1 MHNVSNGPPPLPR
14 IPVYEARL
22 TYFDKVRIYRLIGE
36 QLQFEEEG
44 RLQNI
49 PLSEI
54 MSIRCRFFPT
64 RFQLDRYEMILA
76 FSSGLTLKLGNQLFR
91 GFADFEDRSSAFRD
105 FVISLHTAR
114 ADVSP
119 PCKFFAGVTPLSFWL
134 NALFLGSIMAL
145 LIFLM
150 VVFATSIPGVALVK
164 FAIFIFMLPIA
175 INWFRKN
182 KPRQYDGNAIPPDVI
197 PG

>member
-1 MHNVSNGPPPLPR
+1 MSDGPPPLPR

-22 TYFDKVRIYRLIGE
+22 TYFDKVRIYRIIGQ

-54 MSIRCRFFPT
+54 TSIRCRFFPT
-64 RFQLDRYEMILA
+64 RFQLDRYEMILV

-91 GFADFEDRSSAFRD
+91 GFADFEDRSPAFRD
-105 FVISLHTAR
+105 FVTSLHAAR
-114 ADVSP
+114 MNVNP
-119 PCKFFAGVTPLSFWL
+119 PCKFLAGVTPLSFWL
-134 NALFLGSIMAL
+134 NALFLGSILVL

-150 VVFATSIPGVALVK
+150 VVFATSIPGIALVK
-164 FAIFIFMLPIA
+164 FVIFILMLPIA
-175 INWFRKN
+175 VNWFRKN
-182 KPRQYDGNAIPPDVI
+182 KPRDYDGHAIPPDVI